1 MMKNEL
7 EALTR
12 HEVTLEEFKRV
23 EAIYMAD
30 ERMTK
35 EEAAKVWKALYGD
48 AAKKRDALVKGDPTA
63 DEFCDCIDFSR
74 RYTHDGYAAKFTIRG
89 RLYEFETDGRAYFWQ
104 GREIVRVD
112 IAKGTREYGPV
123 VYNLLKDD
131 RRMHVTPAA

>member
-1 MMKNEL
+1 MMKHEL

-12 HEVTLEEFKRV
+12 HEVTWEEFERV

-30 ERMTK
+30 GRMTK
-35 EEAAKVWKALYGD
+35 DEAAKVWRALYGD
-48 AAKKRDALVKGDPTA
+48 AAKARDARVKGDPTA

-74 RYTHDGYAAKFTIRG
+74 RYTHDGYAARFTIRG
-89 RLYEFETDGRAYFWQ
+89 RLYEFETDGRSYFWQ

-112 IAKGTREYGPV
+112 IARGTREYGPV
-123 VYNLLKDD
+123 VYNLMYED